1 MKALKLTGHL
11 LYNMAYTYIF
21 QLKTTIVASIMFH
34 PRGIV
39 ENQDQTRQNILQ
51 VTDRHLENF

>member
-1 MKALKLTGHL
+1 MI
-11 LYNMAYTYIF
+11 YNLAYTYKF
-21 QLKTTIVASIMFH
+21 QLKTTIVGSIMFH
-34 PRGIV
+34 PRESV